1 MHDVPVTTIVF
12 LHAHPDDESTQ
23 TSGAMS
29 RATASGDR
37 VVVVYATNGDH
48 GESPDDLGEGETVV
62 TRRHTEAEAS
72 ARATGTQRV
81 EWLGYADSGMTGW
94 ERNSAADALHGAD
107 LEEAA
112 ARLVAILDEEDAD
125 VLVGYDWHG
134 NYGHPDH
141 VKVHHIAH
149 RAAELA
155 ARRPRLLE
163 STMNRDRMRAMRD
176 AIREVALAAGDEG
189 AQAAADAGGEGQ
201 PDERDFD
208 VDRPMDDGNPLGT
221 PEAEI
226 SWEVDVSGFL
236 AQRRAAVAAHAS
248 QKTDTAWVTAM
259 PDEQFA
265 AIFGSE
271 FYIEP
276 GRPDPIEKGWPF
288 RPPGA

>member
-1 MHDVPVTTIVF
+1 MTTIVF

-23 TSGAMS
+23 TSGSMA
-29 RATASGDR
+29 RASAAGDR

-48 GESPDDLGEGETVV
+48 GEAPEDLAPGETVAQ
-62 TRRHTEAEAS
+62 RRRLEAEAS

-94 ERNSAADALHGAD
+94 EQNDAPDALHGSD

-112 ARLVAILDEEDAD
+112 RRLVQVLDDEDAD

-163 STMNRDRMRAMRD
+163 STMNRDRMRRAYTEMAEAMKAAR
-176 AIREVALAAGDEG
+176 AAAAGDAAGDAAGE
-189 AQAAADAGGEGQ
+189 AQPENAE
-201 PDERDFD
+201 PDFD
-208 VDRPMDDGNPLGT
+208 PDRPMDDGNPLGT
-221 PEAEI
+221 PESEI

-236 AQRRAAVAAHAS
+236 PQRRAAVEAHVS
-248 QKTDTAWVTAM
+248 QKTDTAWVREM
-259 PDEQFA
+259 GDELFA
-265 AIFGSE
+265 QAFGLE

-276 GRPDPIEKGWPF
+276 GREAPMQQGWPF
-288 RPPGA
+288 VPPTA

>member
-1 MHDVPVTTIVF
+1 MPTIVF

-23 TSGAMS
+23 TSGSMA
-29 RATASGDR
+29 RASAAGDR

-48 GESPDDLGEGETVV
+48 GEAPDDLAPGETVAQ
-62 TRRHTEAEAS
+62 RRRIEAQAS

-94 ERNSAADALHGAD
+94 EQNQAPDALHGSD
-107 LEEAA
+107 VEEAA
-112 ARLVAILDEEDAD
+112 RRLVAVLDDEDAD

-149 RAAELA
+149 RAAGLA

-163 STMNRDRMRAMRD
+163 STMNRDRMRRAYVEM
-176 AIREVALAAGDEG
+176 AQLAAVAGPVEP
-189 AQAAADAGGEGQ
+189 AEPVETAEGGEQ
-201 PDERDFD
+201 PDFD
-208 VDRPMDDGNPLGT
+208 PDRPMDDGNPLGT

-236 AQRRAAVAAHAS
+236 PQRRAAVEAHVS
-248 QKTDTAWVTAM
+248 QKTDTAWVREM
-259 PDEQFA
+259 GDEMFA
-265 AIFGSE
+265 LAFGLE

-276 GRPDPIEKGWPF
+276 GRDAPMERGWPF
-288 RPPGA
+288 VPLT